1 MLIPSLLVGLTQGS
15 EKPTLTLA
23 EWS

>member
-1 MLIPSLLVGLTQGS
+1 MLIPSLIVGITQGS

-23 EWS
+23 GWS